1 MPALFNSFV
10 IAAAD
15 ASVTAADAGL
25 AEQFGISPKY
35 VIMQVVSFA
44 ILSFVLYR
52 FAFKPVL
59 ATMDERTSKIE
70 SGLKYAEDMK
80 QKLAETEKRQAEILS
95 QAREEAA
102 KIVAESRTEAKAL
115 YEKQVQETAAKVE
128 DMLSKGRQANEL
140 ERQKI
145 LGEVRQEV
153 SRLVVLT
160 TSRVLQS
167 TLTDADRAK
176 ISEAAA
182 KELASKN

>member
-1 MPALFNSFV
+1 MTALLHSFI

-15 ASVTAADAGL
+15 VTAVGAEADL
-25 AEQFGISPKY
+25 VTKFGIVPKY
-35 VIMQVVSFA
+35 IIMQVVSFA

-80 QKLAETEKRQAEILS
+80 QKLAETEKRQTEILA
-95 QAREEAA
+95 QAREEAG
-102 KIVAESRTEAKAL
+102 KIVAQSRAEAKAL

-167 TLTDADRAK
+167 TLTDADRSK

>member
-15 ASVTAADAGL
+15 ISATASEGGIV
-25 AEQFGISPKY
+25 EQFGIVPKY

-70 SGLKYAEDMK
+70 SGLKYADEMK
-80 QKLAETEKRQAEILS
+80 QKLSETEKRQAEVLAE
-95 QAREEAA
+95 AREEAA
-102 KIVAESRTEAKAL
+102 KIVAQSRTEAKAL
-115 YEKQVQETAAKVE
+115 YEKQVHETAAKVE
-128 DMLSKGRQANEL
+128 DMLAKGRQANEL

-167 TLTDADRAK
+167 TLTDADRTK

-182 KELASKN
+182 KDLASNN